1 MEKAWERDADGA
13 TGLRSILTGK
23 AGLRMGIV
31 AFLYFAEGFPFGLLW
46 DAMPVFLRQRGLS
59 LETIG
64 LISLI
69 SLPWSLKF
77 LWSPAVDRW
86 ASERSWIAATQVL
99 MALLLA
105 VGSIG
110 EFSVGLVFAWLMG
123 LAVLSA
129 TQDIACD
136 AYTIR
141 LLEKK
146 ELGAANGVRVSAY
159 RMALIASGGLLV
171 AVSGWV
177 GWEGAFL
184 SAAGVMAACSLV
196 SSRLPHHGFEGCPA
210 KKLPI
215 KAPLWDLLARKGAIQ
230 VLIFVVLYKLGDM
243 AMGPMVRPFWVDRGL
258 APSEIGFIT
267 GTGGI
272 LASVLGSLLGGAFT
286 SGWGIFRALW
296 ILGIFQAASN
306 LGYSLVAFLPET
318 GHWGVYGAS
327 LVESFCGGLG
337 TAPFLAFLMNIC
349 TKNWAATQYALL
361 SALFGLARSISGAFS
376 GWLASSMGYDSYFA
390 LTFFMAAPAFLLLP
404 WVKDWAQD
412 NNEKKHELFS

>member
-123 LAVLSA
+123 LAILSA

-141 LLEKK
+141 LLEKR

-159 RMALIASGGLLV
+159 RMALIASGGILV

-177 GWEGAFL
+177 GWEGAFFE
-184 SAAGVMAACSLV
+184 CSW
-196 SSRLPHHGFEGCPA
+196 SHGG
-210 KKLPI
+210 
-215 KAPLWDLLARKGAIQ
+215 LL
-230 VLIFVVLYKLGDM
+230 F
-243 AMGPMVRPFWVDRGL
+243 
-258 APSEIGFIT
+258 
-267 GTGGI
+267 GI
-272 LASVLGSLLGGAFT
+272 H
-286 SGWGIFRALW
+286 
-296 ILGIFQAASN
+296 QAASPQ
-306 LGYSLVAFLPET
+306 L
-318 GHWGVYGAS
+318 
-327 LVESFCGGLG
+327 
-337 TAPFLAFLMNIC
+337 
-349 TKNWAATQYALL
+349 
-361 SALFGLARSISGAFS
+361 
-376 GWLASSMGYDSYFA
+376 
-390 LTFFMAAPAFLLLP
+390 
-404 WVKDWAQD
+404 
-412 NNEKKHELFS
+412 